1 MSLPLSKEDESEL
14 RVDYGKKKVY
24 KTEFGNAS
32 ETLAELLSKKG
43 STQEAKETR
52 DNAAAIQQEIVKFK
66 FQHRAT
72 LGTVSRASSIASSRR
87 SNKSSSI
94 HSSASSAEKRKIAAA
109 DAAALKASLEYEE
122 QASAMEMES
131 ERMDME
137 QAQIMKQMEMEQAQ
151 IKFKQLDLNKKAEL
165 LR

>member
-94 HSSASSAEKRKIAAA
+94 HSSASSAEKGRIAAA
-109 DAAALKASLEYEE
+109 DAAALKARLEYDK
-122 QASAMEMES
+122 QAAEMDDDAARIQMNSES
-131 ERMDME
+131 KKREIKKER
-137 QAQIMKQMEMEQAQ
+137 QRTS
-151 IKFKQLDLNKKAEL
+151 LVLV
-165 LR
+165 